1 MIPKKDKDIRYLK
14 NWRPV
19 SLLNT
24 DYKILTKA
32 LAQKLQKV
40 IGTIVN
46 EDQVGYIKGRYIGE
60 AIRTI
65 EDVMSASKMNNITG
79 YITLIDFEKAFDSIE
94 WSLLW
99 QCLTHFNFGE
109 QFITWIK
116 ILYQNIK
123 SCVGNNGY
131 YTESFDVS
139 RSVRQGCPISAL
151 LFVLVAELVAI
162 SIRSNTDI
170 KGISLM
176 KREFK
181 IAQLAD
187 DTTLFLA
194 DLQSVQRSTSLFE
207 RFSLVSGLKVNL
219 EKSEIIPI
227 GLTST
232 TDSNWGHDILK
243 YNKGP
248 FKTLGIWFSYDKNE
262 SIKLNYQ
269 ERLNKMK
276 VLTNIWSSRNLSLK
290 GKVTI
295 IKSLILP
302 QVSFLFSVLFTPD
315 QILNEIN
322 KILFSFLWGNKTAK
336 IKKDTIIGN
345 ISDGG
350 LKMPDIISVHKTA
363 KISWIKR
370 LSDMRQSKW
379 KTLMLD
385 LLNLKFSNL
394 NHKLPLNQT
403 KNCKS
408 AFHKQV
414 LENWIYFKNIEP
426 SSKCEVLNEYIFN
439 SAFIQTDGSSLT
451 PKMFGLC
458 NTTKNYGTKIIDI
471 INMATGKTLDN
482 TNLNTKLDWNLNFL
496 QYLRLRNI
504 VNTSTFLAKITR
516 QDQTTIGENNRLP
529 DKIYGRVRTK
539 LQEITEIKPQQ
550 IYQELI
556 SRTVKQPTSQNTWS
570 NLFTFLENH
579 SWEDTYTLPFKV
591 ISEPYYQ
598 SFQYKVIHRII
609 NCKENLHKWKL
620 TDSPKCDYCMSIDTL
635 EHHLYYCSSSK
646 VFWEKMSQKI
656 KDTFDINI
664 HFTVCEIMLGLNLY
678 QDPLFYC
685 INYLILIG
693 KWYINKVKNCK
704 KEINFTE
711 FLIILKSKLH
721 VLHNIYNKKN
731 ELNTSETHFCTLYRL
746 L

>member
-1 MIPKKDKDIRYLK
+1 
-14 NWRPV
+14 
-19 SLLNT
+19 
-24 DYKILTKA
+24 
-32 LAQKLQKV
+32 
-40 IGTIVN
+40 
-46 EDQVGYIKGRYIGE
+46 
-60 AIRTI
+60 
-65 EDVMSASKMNNITG
+65 
-79 YITLIDFEKAFDSIE
+79 
-94 WSLLW
+94 
-99 QCLTHFNFGE
+99 
-109 QFITWIK
+109 
-116 ILYQNIK
+116 
-123 SCVGNNGY
+123 
-131 YTESFDVS
+131 
-139 RSVRQGCPISAL
+139 
-151 LFVLVAELVAI
+151 
-162 SIRSNTDI
+162 
-170 KGISLM
+170 
-176 KREFK
+176 
-181 IAQLAD
+181 
-187 DTTLFLA
+187 
-194 DLQSVQRSTSLFE
+194 
-207 RFSLVSGLKVNL
+207 
-219 EKSEIIPI
+219 
-227 GLTST
+227 
-232 TDSNWGHDILK
+232 
-243 YNKGP
+243 
-248 FKTLGIWFSYDKNE
+248 
-262 SIKLNYQ
+262 
-269 ERLNKMK
+269 MK

-336 IKKDTIIGN
+336 IKKDTITGN

-370 LSDMRQSKW
+370 PSDMRQNKW

-414 LENWIYFKNIEP
+414 LENWIYFKNVEP

-471 INMATGKTLDN
+471 INMTTGKTLDN

-504 VNTSTFLAKITR
+504 VNTSKFLAKITH
-516 QDQTTIGENNRLP
+516 QDQTTIGESNRLP

-539 LQEITEIKPQQ
+539 LQEITEIKLQQ

-579 SWEDTYTLPFKV
+579 SWEDTFTLPFKV
-591 ISEPYYQ
+591 ISEPYHQ

-609 NCKENLHKWKL
+609 NA
-620 TDSPKCDYCMSIDTL
+620 
-635 EHHLYYCSSSK
+635 
-646 VFWEKMSQKI
+646 
-656 KDTFDINI
+656 
-664 HFTVCEIMLGLNLY
+664 
-678 QDPLFYC
+678 
-685 INYLILIG
+685 
-693 KWYINKVKNCK
+693 K
-704 KEINFTE
+704 KTC
-711 FLIILKSKLH
+711 
-721 VLHNIYNKKN
+721 
-731 ELNTSETHFCTLYRL
+731 TSGN
-746 L
+746 

>member
-1 MIPKKDKDIRYLK
+1 
-14 NWRPV
+14 
-19 SLLNT
+19 
-24 DYKILTKA
+24 
-32 LAQKLQKV
+32 
-40 IGTIVN
+40 
-46 EDQVGYIKGRYIGE
+46 
-60 AIRTI
+60 
-65 EDVMSASKMNNITG
+65 
-79 YITLIDFEKAFDSIE
+79 
-94 WSLLW
+94 
-99 QCLTHFNFGE
+99 
-109 QFITWIK
+109 
-116 ILYQNIK
+116 
-123 SCVGNNGY
+123 
-131 YTESFDVS
+131 
-139 RSVRQGCPISAL
+139 
-151 LFVLVAELVAI
+151 
-162 SIRSNTDI
+162 
-170 KGISLM
+170 M

-194 DLQSVQRSTSLFE
+194 DLQSVQRSISLFE

-232 TDSNWGHDILK
+232 TDSNWGYDILK

-262 SIKLNYQ
+262 SVKLNYQ

-290 GKVTI
+290 GKVMI
-295 IKSLILP
+295 IKSLIL
-302 QVSFLFSVLFTPD
+302 QVFFLFSVLFTPD
-315 QILNEIN
+315 QILNVIN
-322 KILFSFLWGNKTAK
+322 KILFSFLWGNKTEK
-336 IKKDTIIGN
+336 NKKDTIIGN

-370 LSDMRQSKW
+370 LSDMRQNKW

-414 LENWIYFKNIEP
+414 LENWIYFKNVEP

-471 INMATGKTLDN
+471 INMATG
-482 TNLNTKLDWNLNFL
+482 
-496 QYLRLRNI
+496 
-504 VNTSTFLAKITR
+504 TFLAKITR
-516 QDQTTIGENNRLP
+516 QDQTTIGESNRLP
-529 DKIYGRVRTK
+529 NKIYGRVRTK

-556 SRTVKQPTSQNTWS
+556 SRTVKQPTSQITWS
-570 NLFTFLENH
+570 
-579 SWEDTYTLPFKV
+579 
-591 ISEPYYQ
+591 
-598 SFQYKVIHRII
+598 
-609 NCKENLHKWKL
+609 KWK
-620 TDSPKCDYCMSIDTL
+620 
-635 EHHLYYCSSSK
+635 
-646 VFWEKMSQKI
+646 EK
-656 KDTFDINI
+656 
-664 HFTVCEIMLGLNLY
+664 
-678 QDPLFYC
+678 
-685 INYLILIG
+685 
-693 KWYINKVKNCK
+693 
-704 KEINFTE
+704 
-711 FLIILKSKLH
+711 
-721 VLHNIYNKKN
+721 
-731 ELNTSETHFCTLYRL
+731 
-746 L
+746 